1 MPIRIGFTQQREVL
15 LEEDLQRIIQA
26 LPQLG
31 VLRVIRTDTED
42 PDSTL
47 RLIFVMSVDWPFVR
61 RPDFFYSHLMPQ
73 VGADFIVYTPE
84 EFDQIAASNTRLG
97 DTIRKGQVLA

>member
-1 MPIRIGFTQQREVL
+1 MPIRIGFTQQREEL
-15 LEEDLQRIIQA
+15 IEEDLQRITQA

-31 VLRVIRTDTED
+31 VSKAIRTDIGD

-47 RLIFVMSVDWPFVR
+47 RLVFVMSVDWPFVR

-84 EFDQIAASNTRLG
+84 EFDKITTGNTPLSSA
-97 DTIRKGQVLA
+97 IRRGQVLA